1 MNPDDPTL
9 VPDEPTQSVPVPPT
23 PPALPDPAPAEDSA
37 TTAEGAPAPEPASTP
52 PAGGPRLGHVVLGAI
67 LVLIGVGWLLEA
79 LDVVDVPWRYLLPS
93 ALIIVGVALA
103 VGARTGS
110 HGGLVA
116 VGVVLTVLVLLAGAL
131 DVLADIPFSGGIG
144 EKSHQPT
151 GVVQD
156 EYRWG
161 MGKMTLDLREADAL
175 AGEEIEASV
184 VIGELLV
191 IVPDDVPLVI
201 TGHAGVGDVIL
212 FGEESGGFDADLQC
226 VGTAP
231 DITCGDGES
240 ALTIGGYYL
249 RLDLEVAVGK
259 VEVQR

>member
-1 MNPDDPTL
+1 MNSDDPTL
-9 VPDEPTQSVPVPPT
+9 VPDEPTRPVPI
-23 PPALPDPAPAEDSA
+23 PPVI
-37 TTAEGAPAPEPASTP
+37 PEPAAAADLAPVAEPAPTRP
-52 PAGGPRLGHVVLGAI
+52 PGGPRLGHIVLGAI

-79 LDVVDVPWRYLLPS
+79 LDVVDIPWRFLLPS

-144 EKSHQPT
+144 DKNHRPT
-151 GVVQD
+151 AAVQD

-184 VIGELLV
+184 VIGELIV
-191 IVPDDVPLVI
+191 IVPDDVLLVI
-201 TGHAGVGDVIL
+201 TAHSGVGDVIV
-212 FGEESGGFDADLQC
+212 FGEESGGFDAGLEC
-226 VGTAP
+226 VGTALE
-231 DITCGDGES
+231 ISCGGDG
-240 ALTIGGYYL
+240 ALNPALASL
-249 RLDLEVAVGK
+249 RLDLEVAIGK

>member
-1 MNPDDPTL
+1 MNPDDPTI
-9 VPDEPTQSVPVPPT
+9 VPDEPPHPGPIPPT
-23 PPALPDPAPAEDSA
+23 PPAMPDAAPAGEFA
-37 TTAEGAPAPEPASTP
+37 TTPEGTPAPEPTPAP
-52 PAGGPRLGHVVLGAI
+52 PASGPRLGHVVIGAI

-79 LDVVDVPWRYLLPS
+79 LDLADVPWRFLLPS
-93 ALIIVGVALA
+93 ALIIVGVALTF
-103 VGARTGS
+103 GAHTGS

-116 VGVVLTVLVLLAGAL
+116 VGVVLTVLVLLAGAV
-131 DVLADIPFSGGIG
+131 DVLVDIPLSGGIG

-151 GVVQD
+151 GAVHN

-161 MGKMTLDLREADAL
+161 MGKMTLDLRDADAPP
-175 AGEEIEASV
+175 GQQITASV
-184 VIGELLV
+184 VLGELIV
-191 IVPDDVPLVI
+191 IVPSDVPLVI
-201 TGHAGVGDVIL
+201 TAHSGLGDVIVL
-212 FGEESGGFDADLQC
+212 GEESGGFDTDLEC

-231 DITCGDGES
+231 DISCGDGAS

>member
-1 MNPDDPTL
+1 MTSDDPTL
-9 VPDEPTQSVPVPPT
+9 VPDESTQPVPPR
-23 PPALPDPAPAEDSA
+23 PPAIPEPAPA
-37 TTAEGAPAPEPASTP
+37 AEFAPVAEPATAP

-79 LDVVDVPWRYLLPS
+79 LDLVDVPWRFLLPS
-93 ALIIVGVALA
+93 ALIIVGVAL
-103 VGARTGS
+103 VFGARTGS

-144 EKSHQPT
+144 DKNHRPT
-151 GVVQD
+151 ATVQD

-175 AGEEIEASV
+175 AGEQIEASV
-184 VIGELLV
+184 VLGELIV
-191 IVPDDVPLVI
+191 IVPPDVPLVI
-201 TGHAGVGDVIL
+201 EGHAGLGEVIVLGEKADGVG
-212 FGEESGGFDADLQC
+212 ADLAC
-226 VGTAP
+226 EGTAL
-231 DITCGDGES
+231 DISCGDGGS
-240 ALTIGGYYL
+240 APSGPYL
-249 RLDLEVAVGK
+249 RLDLEVAMGK

>member
-1 MNPDDPTL
+1 
-9 VPDEPTQSVPVPPT
+9 
-23 PPALPDPAPAEDSA
+23 
-37 TTAEGAPAPEPASTP
+37 
-52 PAGGPRLGHVVLGAI
+52 
-67 LVLIGVGWLLEA
+67 VLIGVGWLLEA
-79 LDVVDVPWRYLLPS
+79 LDVVDIPWRFLLPS

-116 VGVVLTVLVLLAGAL
+116 VGVVLTVLVLLVGAL
-131 DVLADIPFSGGIG
+131 DVLADIPFSGGVG
-144 EKSHQPT
+144 DKNHRPT
-151 GVVQD
+151 AAVQD

-184 VIGELLV
+184 VIGELIV
-191 IVPDDVPLVI
+191 IVPDDVLLVI
-201 TGHAGVGDVIL
+201 TAHSGVGDVIV
-212 FGEESGGFDADLQC
+212 FGEESGGFDAGLEC
-226 VGTAP
+226 IGTALE
-231 DITCGDGES
+231 ISCGGDG
-240 ALTIGGYYL
+240 ALNPAVASL